1 MATSAIEGQVL
12 NPESVRSSV
21 LRKLGINI
29 LTEGGAQSKN
39 IDGLVDVTQDAQSAV
54 KLFSLSNQMMEK
66 RTDYY
71 DALNSAQHGDM
82 DISE

>member
-1 MATSAIEGQVL
+1 MATSAIEEQVL